1 MIFWSWKEYLESHK
15 IKIVQ
20 DNILNIIMLMPLGVA
35 LPIVMNKKAKMWQ
48 ACLAGVCISS
58 VIEISQLVFKVGCFE
73 WDDIIH
79 NTIGVLMGTI
89 IMNRIGFM
97 KKSWEIDSVTKE

>member
-35 LPIVMNKKAKMWQ
+35 LTIVMNKKAKMWQ
-48 ACLAGVCISS
+48 ACLVGVCISS
-58 VIEISQLVFKVGCFE
+58 VIEISQLVLKVGRFE

-89 IMNRIGFM
+89 IMNRMTCLF
-97 KKSWEIDSVTKE
+97 

>member
-48 ACLAGVCISS
+48 ACLAGY
-58 VIEISQLVFKVGCFE
+58 VF
-73 WDDIIH
+73 H
-79 NTIGVLMGTI
+79 Q
-89 IMNRIGFM
+89 
-97 KKSWEIDSVTKE
+97 

>member
-1 MIFWSWKEYLESHK
+1 MIFLSWKEYLESHK

-35 LPIVMNKKAKMWQ
+35 LPTVKNKKEKMWQ
-48 ACLAGVCISS
+48 DCLRGMCILS
-58 VIEISQLVFKVGCFE
+58 VIEISQLLLKAGYFE

-79 NTIGVLMGTI
+79 NTIVVLIGII

-97 KKSWEIDSVTKE
+97 KKIRESNLCA

>member
-1 MIFWSWKEYLESHK
+1 MILGSWKEYLESHK
-15 IKIVQ
+15 IKIEQ
-20 DNILNIIMLMPLGVA
+20 DNILNIMLMPLGVA
-35 LPIVMNKKAKMWQ
+35 LTIVMNKKAKMWQ

-89 IMNRIGFM
+89 IMNRMDF
-97 KKSWEIDSVTKE
+97 KK